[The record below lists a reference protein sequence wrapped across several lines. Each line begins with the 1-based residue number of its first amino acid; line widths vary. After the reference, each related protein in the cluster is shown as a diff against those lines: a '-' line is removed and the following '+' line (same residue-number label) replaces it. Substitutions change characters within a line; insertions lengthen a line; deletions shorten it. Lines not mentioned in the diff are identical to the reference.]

1 MPAGLVEHENGMC
14 LRGQGAGDLVKMM
27 LHRLR
32 VGARHDYGCPRA
44 TLGADRTKEI
54 GRFGAQI
61 GECSRSGAAPR
72 PAPCARFLLAEP
84 RPAPCARVL
93 LAEPHFVLK
102 PDFYRR
108 LGIERRRD

>member
-32 VGARHDYGCPRA
+32 VGARHDYGCPPA

-61 GECSRSGAAPR
+61 GECLRSGAAPR
-72 PAPCARFLLAEP
+72 PAPCARSSGRAAFRPETRFL
-84 RPAPCARVL
+84 PASWDRASP
-93 LAEPHFVLK
+93 
-102 PDFYRR
+102 
-108 LGIERRRD
+108 